1 MRLPRKKKRGETKEK
16 TFITGVKTWNLTPW
30 TRKIIPFLRSSSR
43 TDPRHSGLHVEQENQ
58 ISPVLLV
65 HLCLPQGQRALSE
78 PAPLPGWSFTTSET
92 AQTPQNKTG
101 EDDWVQPRYRQVSWR
116 DNPVGKPALAL
127 SGSLH
132 VQSQWWT
139 VQWLEQLQNSGLT
152 FFMGCLCI
160 MLDKYTDWQRQGISQ
175 CI

>member
-16 TFITGVKTWNLTPW
+16 TFITGVKTWNLTPC

-65 HLCLPQGQRALSE
+65 HLCLPQGQRAFSE

-92 AQTPQNKTG
+92 AQTPQNKIG
-101 EDDWVQPRYRQVSWR
+101 EDDCVQPRYKQVSWR
-116 DNPVGKPALAL
+116 EQPSEEANSSAFWVLACAVL
-127 SGSLH
+127 VMDSAMAWAAAKLRAYIFHGVSVYH
-132 VQSQWWT
+132 ARQIY
-139 VQWLEQLQNSGLT
+139 WLVRT
-152 FFMGCLCI
+152 
-160 MLDKYTDWQRQGISQ
+160 RH
-175 CI
+175 